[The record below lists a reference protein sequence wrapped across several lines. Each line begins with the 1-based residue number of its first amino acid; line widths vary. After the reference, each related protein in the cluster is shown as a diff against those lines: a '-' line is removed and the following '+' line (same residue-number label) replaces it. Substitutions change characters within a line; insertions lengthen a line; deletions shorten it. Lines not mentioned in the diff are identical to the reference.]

1 MQFQLI
7 LLLLLALP
15 ALASEDQEIQ
25 ELFKKYELVMSK
37 NNKTLVPQVFSEKF
51 LLDHG
56 GEKEFSQ
63 NIGQVPIGPY
73 VLDIKPGALDKD
85 IRHVKLVPRGSK
97 AASENIFILKRRPTG
112 AWQIEGTISNDN

>member
-63 NIGQVPIGPY
+63 NIGQVSIAPY
-73 VLDIKPGALDKD
+73 VLDIKPAALDKE